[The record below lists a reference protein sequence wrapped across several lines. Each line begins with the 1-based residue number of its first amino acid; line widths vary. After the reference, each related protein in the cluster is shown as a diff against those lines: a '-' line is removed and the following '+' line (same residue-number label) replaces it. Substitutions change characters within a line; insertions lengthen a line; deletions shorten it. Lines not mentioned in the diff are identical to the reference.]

1 LRNKSNQASV
11 EWETSSA
18 FGVLH
23 ACIVFG
29 YTLKTERSYLLR
41 YAIRYLRGSK
51 MHLRNEKKP
60 KKLDLLELTEVE
72 RRKVIKAIRKS
83 LGQKVAEAKL
93 RQSFA
98 KASNLTVNGKIA
110 PCDTSLLKGISIIDR
125 LRSL

>member
-1 LRNKSNQASV
+1 
-11 EWETSSA
+11 
-18 FGVLH
+18 
-23 ACIVFG
+23 
-29 YTLKTERSYLLR
+29 
-41 YAIRYLRGSK
+41 

-83 LGQKVAEAKL
+83 LEQKVVEAKL

-98 KASNLTVNGKIA
+98 KAGNLTVNGKIA
-110 PCDTSLLKGISIIDR
+110 PCDTSPLKGISIIDR